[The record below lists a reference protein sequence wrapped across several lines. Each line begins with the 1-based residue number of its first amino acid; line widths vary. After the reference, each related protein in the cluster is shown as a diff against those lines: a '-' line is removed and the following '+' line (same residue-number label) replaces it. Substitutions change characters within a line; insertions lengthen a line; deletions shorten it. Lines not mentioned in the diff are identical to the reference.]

1 MSGRAGPAAV
11 RLAVV
16 GVGDDGAAGLSPRA
30 RGIVQ
35 EAELLVGGHRQLQ
48 MFPEHPAER
57 LPIVG
62 RLEAVY
68 ERIAPELGRRR
79 VVVLASG
86 DPCFF
91 GIGPLLAE
99 RFGRD
104 RVEIVPNV
112 GCVALA
118 FARLGEGWQDAMV
131 VSAHGRPLV
140 DAVRRARGATKLAV
154 LTDDVNTPARFARA
168 LLEAGAGG
176 RAASV
181 FEHLGGP
188 DERAFH
194 GSLEE
199 VTTQEFGS
207 LNVLVVSPLSWP
219 SLEQSFGRPDEG
231 LAHDGGLI
239 TKAEVRAVTLSKLRL
254 RLGDTLWDVG
264 AGSGSVTIEA
274 AGLMPR
280 GRVYA
285 IERRAEQIELLR
297 RNVAATGRGG
307 LVTAVHG
314 AAPAALDGLP
324 NPDAAFVGGSG
335 GSLEAILECCYERL
349 RSGGR
354 LVVNLATIEHLTACL
369 AWGRAVGARPEVV
382 QVAVSRG
389 TEILGFTRFEA
400 LNPVFV
406 VAFER
411 GS

>member
-1 MSGRAGPAAV
+1 
-11 RLAVV
+11 
-16 GVGDDGAAGLSPRA
+16 
-30 RGIVQ
+30 
-35 EAELLVGGHRQLQ
+35 VGGRRQLQ

-62 RLEAVY
+62 RLDAIY
-68 ERIAPELGRRR
+68 ERIALELGRRR

-86 DPCFF
+86 DPGFF

-99 RFGRD
+99 RFGRH
-104 RVEIVPNV
+104 RVEILPNV

-118 FARLGEGWQDAMV
+118 FARLGESWQDATV
-131 VSAHGRPLV
+131 VSAHGRPLADV
-140 DAVRRARGATKLAV
+140 VRWARGATKLAV
-154 LTDDVNTPARFARA
+154 LTDDVNTPAQIARA
-168 LLEAGAGG
+168 LLEAGAEDG
-176 RAASV
+176 AVSV
-181 FEHLGGP
+181 FEHLGGA

-194 GSLEE
+194 GSLET

-219 SLEQSFGRPDEG
+219 PVDQSFGRPDDE

-239 TKAEVRAVTLSKLRL
+239 TKAEVRAVALSKLRL
-254 RLGDTLWDVG
+254 RPGDTFWDVG
-264 AGSGSVTIEA
+264 AGCGSVAIEA
-274 AGLMPR
+274 AGLVPR
-280 GRVYA
+280 GLVYA
-285 IERRAEQIELLR
+285 IERRGEQIELLR

-307 LVTAVHG
+307 LVTVLHG

-324 NPDAAFVGGSG
+324 DPDAVFVGGSG
-335 GSLEAILECCYERL
+335 GSLVEILARCHGRL
-349 RSGGR
+349 RPGGR
-354 LVVNLATIEHLTACL
+354 LVVNLATVEHLAACL

-406 VAFER
+406 VAFGG